1 MIKIGSD
8 NLILFFS
15 SSTGLLNKIIAD
27 GKEIMSK
34 INFIKYGIIFKYFI
48 LRVRLIMPY
57 PNDPAED
64 LLMLFSKF
72 IYVFL

>member
-15 SSTGLLNKIIAD
+15 SSTGLLNRIIAD
-27 GKEIMSK
+27 GKEVMSK

-48 LRVRLIMPY
+48 LRFMLIMPY

-64 LLMLFSKF
+64 LLMLF
-72 IYVFL
+72 